1 MQNNNGLDIVTQY
14 LKNILVSLSHMVLQ
28 KYIDIVTW
36 SSGNLTYQ
44 SLYNPTLAA
53 ISLHKY
59 YLF

>member
-14 LKNILVSLSHMVLQ
+14 LTNILVSLSHMVLQ